1 MIFAVIGVMSAI
13 GSIVYLQIYGLLYE
27 LYPGAPWL
35 AFGVIAAIDFVCLV
49 FLLIM
54 ICLGEF
60 GDPAP
65 GTDDDQDEQI
75 ATPLNN

>member
-13 GSIVYLQIYGLLYE
+13 GSIIYLQIYGVLYE

-35 AFGVIAAIDFVCLV
+35 AFGVIAAIDFICLV
-49 FLLIM
+49 FLVLM
-54 ICLGEF
+54 ICLGKF

-65 GTDDDQDEQI
+65 GTDDDLEELMQ
-75 ATPLNN
+75 